1 MSGLVYK
8 DLMNMRR
15 YLKQLLLIF
24 VVFVFIFS
32 FSGNNYSFVA
42 AYGVMLSAMVVL
54 SSMAYDEQ
62 AKWDK
67 YALTMPLSRRS
78 LVGAKYLLGLLTVGA
93 GGLLSLAVVVGTA
106 LFSGGSRTEGL
117 ASVGACLCAV
127 SYTHLQN
134 AGRRRPG
141 TQPHPVQ
148 TADILQMCIRD
159 RVAHCEHQ
167 PSVLLHH
174 LFKPLLRHV
183 RLLRL
188 GVFPASLPPILPG
201 KSKKPGHKIPKNF

>member
-106 LFSGGSRTEGL
+106 LFSGGSMT
-117 ASVGACLCAV
+117 
-127 SYTHLQN
+127 
-134 AGRRRPG
+134 
-141 TQPHPVQ
+141 
-148 TADILQMCIRD
+148 
-159 RVAHCEHQ
+159 
-167 PSVLLHH
+167 
-174 LFKPLLRHV
+174 
-183 RLLRL
+183 
-188 GVFPASLPPILPG
+188 
-201 KSKKPGHKIPKNF
+201 